1 MSAAYRQ
8 SANPL
13 ANPLVVQK
21 AALDPS
27 KVDAGNKLL
36 WHANLRRLDFES
48 IRDSMLMLTGKMD
61 STVGGRPVNITE
73 DPISYRRSIYGYIDR
88 ERLSDLQSQFD
99 FADPDMANSKRGST
113 IVPQQALFFMNNELS
128 IVVARAV
135 AGRPEVTTASSD
147 DARIGQLYKIM
158 YQRSP
163 TGDEMK
169 IAREFVRK
177 VAGYIDEPVAKAKP
191 APVAKAPKPK
201 ASELMNKPLLPSA
214 PLVTVEAPKTK
225 VSGGVIVNE
234 GVKIDKRPVTPWEM
248 LAQAMVCS
256 NEFVYLN

>member
-1 MSAAYRQ
+1 MSATYRQ
-8 SANPL
+8 SANP
-13 ANPLVVQK
+13 AVNALVAQK
-21 AALDPS
+21 GALDPL
-27 KVDAGNKLL
+27 KVDAANKYL

-61 STVGGRPVNITE
+61 TTIGGRPVNITE

-135 AGRPEVTTASSD
+135 AARPEVTGASSD
-147 DARIGQLYKIM
+147 DARIAQLYKIM

-163 TGDEMK
+163 TPDEQR

-214 PLVTVEAPKTK
+214 PLVAVEAPKTK
-225 VSGGVIVNE
+225 VTGAGLVNE
-234 GVKIDKRPVTPWEM
+234 GVKIDKRPVTPLEM